1 METLFI
7 LLKNYQ
13 SPWEAFVV
21 GGLSALLFY
30 AIFGISGAIR
40 NARQKK
46 KADWEDVSCD
56 GAEKT
61 QSVKDEEGIEFETM
75 PDYNVEFRSKN
86 KIHESI
92 IREEYEQND
101 VVKRDSKLDRKLKLK
116 EENDYYLSH
125 SADEYLSKYPDG
137 EHAREAKWFLRT
149 PKNTYLHEYPSGRY
163 RNDINPRT
171 KKTIVIFVISFFYI
185 AVLIYVLALKQ
196 HR

>member
-1 METLFI
+1 MALLV

-13 SPWEAFVV
+13 STGEAFVV
-21 GGLSALLFY
+21 GGLTVLVFFGTM
-30 AIFGISGAIR
+30 AIVGAIR
-40 NARQKK
+40 NAKQKNRK
-46 KADWEDVSCD
+46 DWEDVSYHGGKKTHSVKD
-56 GAEKT
+56 EDDIIFESMSDYDVEFWSRNKTPESILREEKT
-61 QSVKDEEGIEFETM
+61 QS
-75 PDYNVEFRSKN
+75 NVEK
-86 KIHESI
+86 E
-92 IREEYEQND
+92 
-101 VVKRDSKLDRKLKLK
+101 DSKLDRKLK

-171 KKTIVIFVISFFYI
+171 KRATAIIVISSIFII
-185 AVLIYVLALKQ
+185 VLIYVFTLKQ

>member
-1 METLFI
+1 MEIIFV

-13 SPWEAFVV
+13 SAGEAFVV
-21 GGLSALLFY
+21 GGLTALVFY
-30 AIFGISGAIR
+30 GIMAIVGAIR
-40 NARQKK
+40 NTQQKNRK
-46 KADWEDVSCD
+46 DWEDISYH
-56 GAEKT
+56 GGEKT
-61 QSVKDEEGIEFETM
+61 QSVKDEDDIIFETM
-75 PDYNVEFRSKN
+75 PDYNVEFQSKS
-86 KIHESI
+86 KTYEGIL
-92 IREEYEQND
+92 REEKARSNVEME
-101 VVKRDSKLDRKLKLK
+101 DSKLDRKLK

-171 KKTIVIFVISFFYI
+171 KRTIAIIVILSIYI
-185 AVLIYVLALKQ
+185 TVLLIYVLTLKR